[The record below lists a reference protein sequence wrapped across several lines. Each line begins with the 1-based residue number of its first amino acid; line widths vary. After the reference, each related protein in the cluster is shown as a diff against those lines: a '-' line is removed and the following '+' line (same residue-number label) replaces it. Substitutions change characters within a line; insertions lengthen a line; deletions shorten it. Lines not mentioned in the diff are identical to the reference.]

1 MASQRTIRT
10 ARQLLMWV
18 GIVVLGLF
26 LLGALRGSWTVYQ
39 SLTRATTE
47 RENAE
52 VEHLRL
58 IERRDSLEKSI
69 QSLATPRGVEEEI
82 RSRYP
87 LVRPG
92 EEEFILVGVDGPPV
106 DTNEGARESIWST
119 INTWFGW

>member
-18 GIVVLGLF
+18 GIAVLT
-26 LLGALRGSWTVYQ
+26 LLLIGTLRGAWTVYQ
-39 SLTRATTE
+39 SLSRATQE
-47 RENAE
+47 RGNAE
-52 VEHLRL
+52 AEYARL

-69 QSLATPRGVEEEI
+69 QSLATARGVEEEI
-82 RSRYP
+82 RARYP

-106 DTNEGARESIWST
+106 DTARGTRESIWGT
-119 INTWFGW
+119 IKEWFGW

>member
-18 GIVVLGLF
+18 GIAALA
-26 LLGALRGSWTVYQ
+26 LLLIGTLKGAWTVYQ
-39 SLTRATTE
+39 SLSRASTE
-47 RENAE
+47 RVNAE
-52 VEHLRL
+52 AEHVRL

-69 QSLATPRGVEEEI
+69 QSLATARGVEEEI

-92 EEEFILVGVDGPPV
+92 EEEFILVGVDDEPV
-106 DTNEGARESIWST
+106 DTTQGTRESIWSA
-119 INTWFGW
+119 IKEWFGW